1 MKNFRILVVEGEEDG
16 EERENLKIGLEDKT
30 SETGKGNKERNG
42 RNRGILLKE
51 SHELFLKLWPIHR
64 QLGHPCKR
72 VWMKMLKD
80 AGLWYRESSKAVERI
95 YVECGICKQN
105 SNTPS
110 NIEAGVRINTV
121 T

>member
-1 MKNFRILVVEGEEDG
+1 MVKATDSKSVSLW
-16 EERENLKIGLEDKT
+16 ERRFKSYIYIKKYFQKT
-30 SETGKGNKERNG
+30 VTSF
-42 RNRGILLKE
+42 
-51 SHELFLKLWPIHR
+51 SSKLRHIHR

-95 YVECGICKQN
+95 YAECGICKQN